1 METFGVLRLSSYLK
15 KKVQN
20 AFDIWRKLNVQTDK
34 LKFVLNILH
43 GKMMNDVNLGFVMI
57 QRRRFEKLKK
67 SISDKIESCE
77 FSYNYLVK

>member
-1 METFGVLRLSSYLK
+1 M
-15 KKVQN
+15 
-20 AFDIWRKLNVQTDK
+20 
-34 LKFVLNILH
+34 LH

>member
-1 METFGVLRLSSYLK
+1 MEKFGVLRLSSYLK

-20 AFDIWRKLNVQTDK
+20 AFDIWRKLNVQTHK
-34 LKFVLNILH
+34 LKFVMNMLH